1 MATLDVIELFAGI
14 GVQAQALDKL
24 SRYIRNWDFM
34 SAKERNGIM
43 PGYSKSKGLAELK
56 IKLAKLQAII
66 KALSQKT
73 QS

>member
-1 MATLDVIELFAGI
+1 MVG
-14 GVQAQALDKL
+14 GVGAQAQALDEL

-34 SAKERNGIM
+34 SAKERNNIM

-66 KALSQKT
+66 KAHSQKT